1 MRCKRNA
8 LLEIN
13 HSHAQRSYVDW
24 KYRELQ
30 SFVSSPPRMRS
41 GNGGRIAYRFTTRSL
56 PEFAAFYRLF
66 YADGKKMIPDIAVSP
81 LALAV
86 WFMDDG
92 SRSRTSAYLN
102 TQQFPVSDQLRMIDI
117 LERQHGLLATLN
129 KDKEYYRIRIRV
141 GSIERFKALVSDYV
155 LPELRYKIP

>member
-1 MRCKRNA
+1 
-8 LLEIN
+8 
-13 HSHAQRSYVDW
+13 
-24 KYRELQ
+24 
-30 SFVSSPPRMRS
+30 
-41 GNGGRIAYRFTTRSL
+41 
-56 PEFAAFYRLF
+56 LF